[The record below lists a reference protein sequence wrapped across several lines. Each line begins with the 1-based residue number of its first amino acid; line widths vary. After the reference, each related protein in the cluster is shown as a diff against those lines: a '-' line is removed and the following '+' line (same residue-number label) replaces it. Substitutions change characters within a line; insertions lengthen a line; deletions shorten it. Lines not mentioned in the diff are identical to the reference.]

1 MSKLI
6 SIPQF
11 CKIPVWG
18 RWKMEMC
25 YNRRML
31 NERSQESYFLH
42 ADGDSF
48 FVACELSQHPELR
61 GLPVIVGG
69 DSGIAVAMSYEA
81 KKLGVTRGM
90 PTFQIKKQFPEVII
104 LDHHFDL
111 YRSISK
117 KVYAILLSYVETV
130 EVYSIDECFAL
141 VKPSDIRFYGSLEKL
156 ATTIKNEIQSTLGVT
171 YSFGV
176 ARTKTLAKT
185 ASKLKK
191 PNGLVVL
198 LTEADEREA
207 LQKTHIEDVWGLG
220 RKTSPRLIV
229 MGIKTAFDFISYP
242 SEKIEK
248 YFSEPVVVL
257 QKELSGQVFFTVE
270 SDSDPRDQKSIQSTS
285 TFRPASSD
293 PKIVWAELADN
304 AEYACEHAR
313 KLRLMTNSVSFFV
326 KTSEFKY
333 HFADAKLALYT
344 SDPGTVLNKIE
355 TMFQSVL
362 IQGEKIRS
370 TGVILQN
377 LRREEDVPKDLFGIQ
392 EKANSKSTVEIVGD
406 AIREKFGQRAIRRAA
421 SMPTSGKK
429 IKTIH

>member
-1 MSKLI
+1 M
-6 SIPQF
+6 
-11 CKIPVWG
+11 
-18 RWKMEMC
+18 M
-25 YNRRML
+25 

-48 FVACELSQHPELR
+48 FVACELSIHPEFR

-69 DSGIAVAMSYEA
+69 DSGIAVAMSTEA

-90 PTFQIKKQFPEVII
+90 PTFQIKKQFPEVVI

-111 YRSISK
+111 YRSISR
-117 KVYAILLSYVETV
+117 KVYAILLSYVESV
-130 EVYSIDECFAL
+130 EVYSIDECFAV

-171 YSFGV
+171 YSFGI

-198 LTEADEREA
+198 LTEADEHAA
-207 LQKTHIEDVWGLG
+207 LKKTHIADVWGLG
-220 RKTSPRLIV
+220 RKTSPRLIA
-229 MGIKTAFDFISYP
+229 MGVKTAYDFVIFS
-242 SEKIEK
+242 SEKLEK

-270 SDSDPRDQKSIQSTS
+270 NNSDPHDQKSIQSTS

-293 PKIVWAELADN
+293 AKIIWAELADN
-304 AEYACEHAR
+304 AEYACEQAR
-313 KLRLMTNSVSFFV
+313 KLRLMTNSLSFFV
-326 KTSEFKY
+326 KTSEFRY
-333 HFADAKLALYT
+333 HFADTKLSLYT
-344 SDPGTVLNKIE
+344 ADPGIVLNALE
-355 TMFQSVL
+355 RAFQSVL
-362 IQGEKIRS
+362 VSGEKIRS

-377 LRREEDVPKDLFGIQ
+377 LRREEDVPKDLFGMQ
-392 EKANSKSTVEIVGD
+392 EKANTKSTVEIVGD
-406 AIREKFGQRAIRRAA
+406 AIRKKFGHRAIRRA
-421 SMPTSGKK
+421 SGIVPRADKN
-429 IKTIH
+429 TISAFNTDIFN